1 MVSIHASESNQ
12 CVNTNITRPITEIL
26 SLLCSDVGLI
36 GLHPS
41 RNGACSALSRP
52 FSAFLGVLAIIQ
64 CRQGRCCDA
73 TDHDRGRLAEVGG
86 RVVDIVVRSS
96 DLYATRQVRKTGCKT
111 DVGKGK
117 QLRPK
122 KCPEG
127 QKFPF
132 NNAFSVI
139 PNPIS
144 TLYFSCNL
152 LIRACIITAM
162 SSISKARK
170 VKHELLQTSVG
181 RRAESGFLTVLHRKA
196 NERDIENQTYIRV
209 LYS

>member
-132 NNAFSVI
+132 NNAFFVI
-139 PNPIS
+139 PNLIS

-152 LIRACIITAM
+152 LIRACIITVVNFEGEK
-162 SSISKARK
+162 S
-170 VKHELLQTSVG
+170 QT
-181 RRAESGFLTVLHRKA
+181 
-196 NERDIENQTYIRV
+196 
-209 LYS
+209 

>member
-1 MVSIHASESNQ
+1 MQAGPLLRCN
-12 CVNTNITRPITEIL
+12 RP
-26 SLLCSDVGLI
+26 
-36 GLHPS
+36 
-41 RNGACSALSRP
+41 RP
-52 FSAFLGVLAIIQ
+52 
-64 CRQGRCCDA
+64 RPTGRG
-73 TDHDRGRLAEVGG
+73 GRAGG

-132 NNAFSVI
+132 NNAFFVI
-139 PNPIS
+139 PNLIS

-152 LIRACIITAM
+152 LIRACIITVTVIL
-162 SSISKARK
+162 SSILKARK